1 MPVGKSNL
9 TASRIKKLAIDSD
22 YMRKEI
28 YASDGG
34 CKYLG
39 VKARGES
46 YRPNKARERS
56 EPKMGV

>member
-9 TASRIKKLAIDSD
+9 TTSRIKKLAIDSD

-39 VKARGES
+39 VKARGGS
-46 YRPNKARERS
+46 FAFLAFCRDYVN
-56 EPKMGV
+56 